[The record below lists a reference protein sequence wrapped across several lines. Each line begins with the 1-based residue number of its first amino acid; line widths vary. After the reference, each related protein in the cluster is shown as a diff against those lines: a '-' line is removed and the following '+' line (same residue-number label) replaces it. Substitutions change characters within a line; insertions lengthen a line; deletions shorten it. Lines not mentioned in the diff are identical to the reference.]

1 MRLMR
6 LMGLMR
12 PMRPMGPIRLMGLM
26 GLIGLMG
33 LSSCCSSDDEEVV
46 PAVQGT
52 EQGALLTPIRF
63 SGAMAEEQEQA
74 AGVKGQGHRTYGA
87 NKANGTCETN
97 GAYGTRAAGTPLSE
111 SATQFKV
118 WGYKNI
124 GDGAGYTDYQ
134 TVFPGYAVNW
144 LDGSAASSTS
154 NSSGWEYVMSSPTE
168 QTIKYWDWDAK
179 AYRFAAR
186 TTAIE
191 ANEEISVN
199 ALTGAT
205 ELKVTIPDLYGDK
218 VADAPL
224 FSKLWFST
232 GTPAEY
238 PDKQFGKPV
247 VLEFVKPFTH
257 VRFMFIS
264 ADPTVK
270 ITDMELEDMLFKPTD
285 DSGIGVSGSVTVTY
299 PITGTNLRERF
310 DSSPTSTITGFTQD
324 YTDDIKYTAEEAEA
338 YNLEHSLSSGDEGYK
353 TTESVKI
360 AGSKKWYTVLP
371 VSSQGSFTL
380 SLMVYGEPRT
390 AVVPAGYMTWKPGY
404 QYTYIFKVDG
414 DGGVEFGDLLTAF
427 TGWREGFTGSEAVY
441 NW

>member
-1 MRLMR
+1 MIKKY
-6 LMGLMR
+6 GH
-12 PMRPMGPIRLMGLM
+12 II
-26 GLIGLMG
+26 LIAFATFIVAA
-33 LSSCCSSDDEEVV
+33 CCHDSDSDMEPVSVNNV
-46 PAVQGT
+46 PDNSN
-52 EQGALLTPIRF
+52 LTPISF
-63 SGAMAEEQEQA
+63 SSLQAEEQTVS
-74 AGVKGQGHRTYGA
+74 AGVKGA
-87 NKANGTCETN
+87 
-97 GAYGTRAAGTPLSE
+97 GTRADEPLSN
-111 SATQFKV
+111 SGVHAFKV
-118 WGYKNI
+118 WGYKNT
-124 GDGAGYTDYQ
+124 GGGYSTYQ
-134 TVFPGYAVNW
+134 TVFPGYAVEWEENT
-144 LDGSAASSTS
+144 AATTTT
-154 NSSGWEYVMSSPTE
+154 NTNNWEYILLSHPD

-205 ELKVTIPDLYGDK
+205 ELKITIPDLYSDK

-224 FSKLWFST
+224 FSKLWFSN
-232 GTPAEY
+232 GNPAEY

-310 DSSPTSTITGFTQD
+310 DSTPTNTITGFTQD

-427 TGWREGFTGSEAVY
+427 TGWKEGFTGSESVY

>member
-1 MRLMR
+1 
-6 LMGLMR
+6 
-12 PMRPMGPIRLMGLM
+12 
-26 GLIGLMG
+26 MG

-74 AGVKGQGHRTYGA
+74 AGAKGQGHRTYGA
-87 NKANGTCETN
+87 NKANGTYETN

-144 LDGSAASSTS
+144 LDGSAASSTT
-154 NSSGWEYVMSSPTE
+154 NSSGWEYVMSSPVE

-205 ELKVTIPDLYGDK
+205 ELKITIPDLYGDK

-232 GTPAEY
+232 GNAAEY

-264 ADPTVK
+264 ADPIVK
-270 ITDMELEDMLFKPTD
+270 ITDMGLEDMLFRPTD

-310 DSSPTSTITGFTQD
+310 DSTPTNTITGFTQD

-338 YNLEHSLSSGDEGYK
+338 YNTEHSLNSGDEGYK

-427 TGWREGFTGSEAVY
+427 TGWREGVTGSEAVY